1 MKKII
6 KSSMCLAT
14 AGVLA
19 LTPLPSFAL
28 SQDETVY
35 VKLQE
40 NGVVK
45 TISVTEHLINDLKDN
60 ELFDRSILTNIENL
74 NGFEGFVVEGEN
86 VKWDANGK
94 DIYYRGDAA
103 KELPVKLSVSY
114 FLDDEEKTPEE
125 MLGILLQCDGCTGGQ
140 GREPY
145 SSSPGDAGYET
156 DGGNRKIRRDG

>member
-6 KSSMCLAT
+6 KSSMCLAA

-74 NGFEGFVVEGEN
+74 KGSS
-86 VKWDANGK
+86 W
-94 DIYYRGDAA
+94 RA
-103 KELPVKLSVSY
+103 K
-114 FLDDEEKTPEE
+114 
-125 MLGILLQCDGCTGGQ
+125 M
-140 GREPY
+140 
-145 SSSPGDAGYET
+145 
-156 DGGNRKIRRDG
+156 

>member
-6 KSSMCLAT
+6 KSSMSLAT

-45 TISVTEHLINDLKDN
+45 TISVTEHLINDL
-60 ELFDRSILTNIENL
+60 DRKS
-74 NGFEGFVVEGEN
+74 VV
-86 VKWDANGK
+86 
-94 DIYYRGDAA
+94 
-103 KELPVKLSVSY
+103 
-114 FLDDEEKTPEE
+114 
-125 MLGILLQCDGCTGGQ
+125 
-140 GREPY
+140 
-145 SSSPGDAGYET
+145 
-156 DGGNRKIRRDG
+156 